1 MRNILFSDRRACV
14 QIRLVWLSAAAPHYG
29 PHTRRRKSRKRFAAE
44 AATLSEANADQRES
58 EDALRLARGEEV
70 SVEDRQGNE
79 VKPIIKRGDA
89 TCRNPNYTR
98 IVNFMLAKACAS
110 ARVPVIVVLRSL
122 VF

>member
-14 QIRLVWLSAAAPHYG
+14 QIRLVWLSAAAPH
-29 PHTRRRKSRKRFAAE
+29 TRRRRSRVRLAAID
-44 AATLSEANADQRES
+44 AATLSEADADQRELG
-58 EDALRLARGEEV
+58 DALRLARGEEV
-70 SVEDRQGNE
+70 SVKDQQGNE
-79 VKPIIKRGDA
+79 VKPIIKRGDT